1 MATDA
6 EVSWSTVVKRGTT
19 REAVFPIFIME
30 REIVTKEEA
39 YANPIKEEEMYH
51 CLIQSINPA
60 HLRSIQRVRA
70 LWRVYLHSNE
80 ARAKL
85 LIEGITVRA
94 KSVDCKETNPFSL
107 KHRMQNMN
115 NTLITIKDIPESAD
129 DSIIVEFLTNAGCKT
144 VGRVNHRKIRYNNR
158 LTNCSNG
165 DRLIYIEQKPTKAIQ
180 RNVKIGTHWA
190 RVFYNGQELDREQIT
205 HTASDQ
211 NKANDDTQ
219 TAVSTPT
226 TESNMDFI
234 DRAYEEH
241 KEKPKQRSNSLGDMD
256 EAKVSSILKYL
267 RKGKESQPAKRPRE
281 PSSSSETAQTLPTKK
296 AQMEDLQQR
305 ENSFAE
311 EETQTA
317 VT

>member
-1 MATDA
+1 
-6 EVSWSTVVKRGTT
+6 
-19 REAVFPIFIME
+19 
-30 REIVTKEEA
+30 
-39 YANPIKEEEMYH
+39 
-51 CLIQSINPA
+51 
-60 HLRSIQRVRA
+60 
-70 LWRVYLHSNE
+70 
-80 ARAKL
+80 
-85 LIEGITVRA
+85 
-94 KSVDCKETNPFSL
+94 
-107 KHRMQNMN
+107 MQNMN

-241 KEKPKQRSNSLGDMD
+241 VSQTGKENNTSTMGESPNTEDKQKQSEESESDDKSTEPTTKKDKKKKKKQKKGKKKQDDNTNEDDTPVMQKEKPRQRSNSLGDMD

-296 AQMEDLQQR
+296 TQMEDLQQR
-305 ENSFAE
+305 ESSFAE